1 MVHPYFSGAGNY
13 RRLSEHCKRDS
24 QDKELRVNRYSTNRE
39 SILEIQQRIIQFVT
53 RANWILCG
61 LASIVGFILLPLDVA
76 CGILFGGLLV
86 TINFHLLAKTLKKA
100 LTPPHLTSHNMIL
113 AKYYLRFLVSGF
125 IIFVLIAG
133 HIVHPVGLVIGLSL
147 VVFSII
153 LATICEVKKLIF
165 KEAV

>member
-1 MVHPYFSGAGNY
+1 M
-13 RRLSEHCKRDS
+13 D
-24 QDKELRVNRYSTNRE
+24 
-39 SILEIQQRIIQFVT
+39 IQQRIINFVT
-53 RANWILCG
+53 RSNWILFG
-61 LASIVGFILLPLDVA
+61 TVSILGFAIFSKNVA
-76 CGILFGGLLV
+76 LGILFGGLLV

-100 LTPPHLTSHNMIL
+100 LTPPHLASHNLVL

-133 HIVHPVGLVIGLSL
+133 RIVHPVGLVIGLSI

-153 LATICEVKKLIF
+153 LATLCEVKKLIF